1 MVDKPKQS
9 RYTWLINQVKGVEKL
24 KIIAQCHVRH
34 IDRRK
39 EAAFMTATDKNVTMV
54 HEEDKD
60 FIRSVMSLPQN
71 KKILIQ
77 GIIIGLDL
85 QEKQAETAVG

>member
-1 MVDKPKQS
+1 
-9 RYTWLINQVKGVEKL
+9 
-24 KIIAQCHVRH
+24 
-34 IDRRK
+34 
-39 EAAFMTATDKNVTMV
+39 MTATDKNVTMV

-85 QEKQAETAVG
+85 QEKQAETADG